1 MASGYTGCK
10 VTTYSWGI
18 FNLIYSEK
26 SLQNGK
32 NVIYILYAP
41 DSMLDLVFFR
51 PVSNSSKK
59 YNLKKRGKET
69 YSRIPFD

>member
-1 MASGYTGCK
+1 MASGYTGYK
-10 VTTYSWGI
+10 VTINSWGI

-41 DSMLDLVFFR
+41 DSILDLVFFR

-59 YNLKKRGKET
+59 YN
-69 YSRIPFD
+69 